1 MSITRMALAGVLL
14 FWLLGVASPARSA
27 PAANPTGINPE
38 LLGMVIRDPWYE
50 FGTHPRYPGQ
60 PNYESQ
66 ERMGQV
72 LAEAGV
78 RWVRV
83 EFIIDERVGDVAANL
98 ARYDY
103 FINEVAPRYNLKVL
117 GLLGF
122 ALVINV
128 DPRHPQYG
136 LVVKGGDDP
145 VYGGG
150 VNPYMKTWLDRALL
164 VAQRYENRVAAYEI
178 LNEQNRLPVSP
189 GQFAGGE
196 GIDPALNGRL
206 HAKFYRCFKQ
216 NQCSSKSPEGSWR
229 AGVSILIG
237 GLHPRGSTK
246 LLPSGAGATSD
257 RAYLAAI
264 YTTEPFVSYFA
275 SYKEYPVDGLGYHP
289 YPVEIVASLESI
301 DTEIARITSR
311 LNDLR
316 ARLRDTLRQT
326 DPDAATRLRCRSG
339 SPRSATTPATPARR
353 VRGRRSLCGP
363 STARW
368 TPATMWPRPS
378 GSNTRTSRRSADP
391 TRSSGGLC
399 GSPSRSTRAAPAVP
413 ATTRAASR
421 PSAEVLSSPTA
432 NWPASPCIAR
442 PCRSLGVD

>member
-216 NQCSSKSPEGSWR
+216 NQCSSRSPEGSWR

-264 YTTEPFVSYFA
+264 YTTEPFASYFA

-326 DPDAATRLRCRSG
+326 DPDAAEVPFWITEIGYNAGYARQTSAGQAEFMRAFYRAMDSRDDVATAFWFKYEDFPPLSGPDAQLWGIVRIAFTVDSRCPG
-339 SPRSATTPATPARR
+339 GA
-353 VRGRRSLCGP
+353 CYD
-363 STARW
+363 
-368 TPATMWPRPS
+368 PS
-378 GSNTRTSRRSADP
+378 GEPAFRRGSFLTYRELAGLPVYRTALPLTRR
-391 TRSSGGLC
+391 
-399 GSPSRSTRAAPAVP
+399 
-413 ATTRAASR
+413 
-421 PSAEVLSSPTA
+421 
-432 NWPASPCIAR
+432 
-442 PCRSLGVD
+442 